1 MYKQPKQPEHEE
13 QVQGDGLNMEEN
25 NVTITGPPA
34 SRTVIDNLKKLL
46 LQRQHSRE
54 SDTEV
59 CTVLA
64 QLFLWVYFSCTIE
77 QNMPDT

>member
-59 CTVLA
+59 CTAFGLTISLC
-64 QLFLWVYFSCTIE
+64 LFFMNY
-77 QNMPDT
+77 

>member
-1 MYKQPKQPEHEE
+1 
-13 QVQGDGLNMEEN
+13 MEESN
-25 NVTITGPPA
+25 LMITGPPA

-59 CTVLA
+59 GGNQKVAYLLA
-64 QLFLWVYFSCTIE
+64 HSHSTFNELPECKHGYVNFSLLIS
-77 QNMPDT
+77 P